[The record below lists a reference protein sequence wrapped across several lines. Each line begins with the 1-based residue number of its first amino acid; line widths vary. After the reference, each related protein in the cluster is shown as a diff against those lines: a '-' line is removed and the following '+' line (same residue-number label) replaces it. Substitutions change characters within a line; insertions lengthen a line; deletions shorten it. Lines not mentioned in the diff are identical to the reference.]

1 MEHSIKKHTNHTQH
15 PAVQV
20 VNQAQE
26 GEVRDF
32 LIQLLSKDELLL
44 KKFRAFVSH
53 EITKSD
59 MQAYKKQVRGVVKKY
74 LGWENVIPYQA
85 ASAFMNEMEAF
96 LDEIGRASCRER
108 V

>member
-32 LIQLLSKDELLL
+32 LIQLLSKDELL
-44 KKFRAFVSH
+44 
-53 EITKSD
+53 
-59 MQAYKKQVRGVVKKY
+59 
-74 LGWENVIPYQA
+74 
-85 ASAFMNEMEAF
+85 
-96 LDEIGRASCRER
+96 
-108 V
+108 